1 VLWAL
6 LGILVLFWL
15 IGVVANIAGALIHL
29 VLVVALVVL
38 AYQVL
43 AGRRRI

>member
-6 LGILVLFWL
+6 LGILILIWL
-15 IGVVANIAGALIHL
+15 IGIVANIAGALIHL

-43 AGRRRI
+43 TGRRRI